1 MSWCSTLRVPPSV
14 RAAALMANDVFLS
27 PAPSDRMPDD
37 AASRAILLVEDNAD
51 DIELTRIA
59 FREAKIANQLTV
71 VQDGAEALDYL
82 FARGAHA
89 QRDPH
94 DLPSIVLL
102 DLNLPKVDGREV
114 LQAIR
119 AEPATRDL
127 PVIVLTTSAEPFDV
141 EASYALGVNSYIQ
154 KPVDFEHFVWAV
166 QQVGLYWLV
175 LNHPR
180 ESED

>member
-1 MSWCSTLRVPPSV
+1 M
-14 RAAALMANDVFLS
+14 MDKE
-27 PAPSDRMPDD
+27 
-37 AASRAILLVEDNAD
+37 ILLVEDNPD
-51 DIELTRIA
+51 DVELTRIA
-59 FREAKIANQLTV
+59 FREAKVAHQLV
-71 VQDGAEALDYL
+71 VASDGAEALDYL

-89 QRDPH
+89 GRNPD

-102 DLNLPKVDGREV
+102 DLNLPKIDGREV

-119 AEPATRDL
+119 ANEKTRSL
-127 PVIVLTTSAEPFDV
+127 PVVVLTTSTEPFDV

-154 KPVDFEHFVWAV
+154 KPVDFERFVWAV

-180 ESED
+180 EGGN

>member
-1 MSWCSTLRVPPSV
+1 M
-14 RAAALMANDVFLS
+14 DKE
-27 PAPSDRMPDD
+27 
-37 AASRAILLVEDNAD
+37 ILLVEDNPD
-51 DIELTRIA
+51 DVELTRIA
-59 FREAKIANQLTV
+59 FREAKVANQLV
-71 VQDGAEALDYL
+71 VASDGAEALDYL
-82 FARGAHA
+82 FARGRYAD
-89 QRDPH
+89 RNPD

-119 AEPATRDL
+119 ANEKTRSL
-127 PVIVLTTSAEPFDV
+127 PVVVLTTSTEPFDV

-154 KPVDFEHFVWAV
+154 KPVDFERFVWAV

-180 ESED
+180 EGGT

>member
-1 MSWCSTLRVPPSV
+1 M
-14 RAAALMANDVFLS
+14 MHKE
-27 PAPSDRMPDD
+27 
-37 AASRAILLVEDNAD
+37 ILLVEDNPD
-51 DIELTRIA
+51 DVELTRIA
-59 FREAKIANQLTV
+59 FTQAKIANKLV
-71 VQDGAEALDYL
+71 VARDGAEALDYL

-89 QRDPH
+89 DRDPTQ
-94 DLPSIVLL
+94 LPSIVLL

-119 AEPATRDL
+119 GNELTRSL
-127 PVIVLTTSAEPFDV
+127 PVVVLTTSVEPFDV

-180 ESED
+180 EGED

>member
-1 MSWCSTLRVPPSV
+1 MVHD
-14 RAAALMANDVFLS
+14 AFS
-27 PAPSDRMPDD
+27 PERNAVGTVADS
-37 AASRAILLVEDNAD
+37 ASRAILLVEDNAD

-59 FREAKIANQLTV
+59 FSEAKIANQLTV

-82 FARGAHA
+82 FARGVHA
-89 QRDPH
+89 GRDPH

-119 AEPATRDL
+119 DNPVTRSL
-127 PVIVLTTSAEPFDV
+127 PVVVMTTSAEPFDV

-154 KPVDFEHFVWAV
+154 KPLDFERFVWAV
-166 QQVGLYWLV
+166 KQVGLYWLV

-180 ESED
+180 EGA